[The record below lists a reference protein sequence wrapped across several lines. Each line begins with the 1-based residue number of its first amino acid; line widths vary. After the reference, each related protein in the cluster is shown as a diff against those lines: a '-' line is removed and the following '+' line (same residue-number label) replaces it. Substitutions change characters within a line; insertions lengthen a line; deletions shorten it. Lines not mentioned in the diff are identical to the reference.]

1 MLFTDKTFENCLSNI
16 QSGKIKA
23 VIFTGK
29 NYGLSTIL
37 ADKIVSIFNPE
48 ETVFLDYQDDKKD
61 TPFLLNLKTNLQSG
75 FFSNRKLI
83 KVYNIKSKRG
93 ISKELSF
100 LDEECIS
107 DKMVLLF
114 GTEIDGKCELK
125 SFFEKGEQ
133 IACVNLYEDDEK
145 TAINVINQ
153 FFQENNKQIEA
164 SAVKAIAEMLHGD
177 RKALLCECE
186 KMLMYCNDKNITLN
200 DVEIAIES
208 EQASNSIAFADFV
221 LSGDFKKA
229 LKEFE
234 LLEKDDVP
242 IIMLVRTFIRAV
254 EEVVDIKQM
263 VVSGGDIDSAI
274 KSKFLFWKRIPFI
287 KIAVMK
293 NNITALNS
301 YIKTSLKV
309 EKMSK
314 IYGET
319 IAKQV
324 FIREIILKNIR

>member
-1 MLFTDKTFENCLSNI
+1 M
-16 QSGKIKA
+16 
-23 VIFTGK
+23 
-29 NYGLSTIL
+29 
-37 ADKIVSIFNPE
+37 
-48 ETVFLDYQDDKKD
+48 
-61 TPFLLNLKTNLQSG
+61 
-75 FFSNRKLI
+75 I

-208 EQASNSIAFADFV
+208 EQASNSIAFASLGISFSSMTSGQSCCFSKLHIS
-221 LSGDFKKA
+221 LSNSCRVMLLTATKVFA
-229 LKEFE
+229 SSLNLRACWLKPS
-234 LLEKDDVP
+234 LTKIRCST
-242 IIMLVRTFIRAV
+242 II
-254 EEVVDIKQM
+254 
-263 VVSGGDIDSAI
+263 
-274 KSKFLFWKRIPFI
+274 P
-287 KIAVMK
+287 
-293 NNITALNS
+293 
-301 YIKTSLKV
+301 
-309 EKMSK
+309 
-314 IYGET
+314 
-319 IAKQV
+319 
-324 FIREIILKNIR
+324 

>member
-1 MLFTDKTFENCLSNI
+1 MLFTDKTFENCLS
-16 QSGKIKA
+16 KIKTGEIKA
-23 VIFTGK
+23 IIFTGK
-29 NYGLSTIL
+29 NYGLATIL
-37 ADKIVSIFNPE
+37 ADEIVKIFLPE
-48 ETVFLDYQDDKKD
+48 ETIFLDYQDDKKEN
-61 TPFLLNLKTNLQSG
+61 PFLLGLKSNLQSG
-75 FFSNRKLI
+75 FFSNKKVI
-83 KVYNIKSKRG
+83 KVYNIKSKKG

-100 LDEECIS
+100 LDEEDII
-107 DKMVLLF
+107 DKIVIF
-114 GTEIDGKCELK
+114 FSTEIDGKCELK

-153 FFQENNKQIEA
+153 FFQENNKQIET

-186 KMLMYCNDKNITLN
+186 KMLMYCNDKSITLN
-200 DVEIAIES
+200 DVECAIES
-208 EQASNSIAFADFV
+208 EQNADPIRFIDYL
-221 LSGDFKKA
+221 LSGDLKQA

-234 LLEKDDVP
+234 LLEKQD
-242 IIMLVRTFIRAV
+242 IQMIMLTRMFIKSV
-254 EEVVDIKQM
+254 KEVIDIKQM
-263 VVSGGDIDSAI
+263 VVSCCDIDSAI

-293 NNITALNS
+293 NNIPALNS

-309 EKMSK
+309 EKISK